1 MVMRNKPPVRLER
14 RFTASPERVFD
25 AWLDPDLVGSWML
38 GATPAELA
46 LVRLTSDRQV
56 GGSFSYLIRRH
67 GTQIEYVGRYLQM
80 KRPYRLVFTWGIAG
94 VSEDQSRVIMD
105 LLPAGAGCDLT
116 LTHELSSAWT
126 DDTAQTEGGWITRLE
141 ALATVLGE
149 TTL

>member
-14 RFTASPERVFD
+14 RFTTSPERVFD

-38 GATPAELA
+38 GATPAEQA
-46 LVRLTSDRQV
+46 L
-56 GGSFSYLIRRH
+56 SFSFLIRRH
-67 GTQIEYVGRYLQM
+67 GMQIEYVGRYLQM

-94 VSEDQSRVIMD
+94 VSEDQSRVIVD

-126 DDTAQTEGGWITRLE
+126 DDTAQTEGGWITRFE